1 MSFTTLGLADGLLR
15 AVADEGYSVPTPI
28 QARAIPEILAGRDLL
43 AAAQTGTGKTA
54 AFTLPLL
61 QKLSADRGHGPLP
74 QQGQQQGH
82 PQRRIRV
89 LVLVPTRELAAQ
101 VNESVRTYGRHLPQL
116 KTALIFGGVSFNPQ
130 ADLLRRGVDIVVA
143 TPGRLLDH
151 AQQRTVNLSH
161 VEVLVLDEADR
172 MLDMGFIHDIRRVL
186 KLLPQQRQ
194 NLMFSATF
202 SDDIRRLAQGILRD
216 PVGIDI
222 APRNAAVETVTQ
234 RLVHVGKLDKAGLLS
249 HLIRTGNW
257 RQTLVF
263 TRTKRGA
270 NKLAERLAHDG
281 ISTDALHGNK
291 SQNART
297 RALAGFKSGDVRVL
311 VATDIAARGLDI
323 DMLPHVVNYEL
334 PNVPEDY
341 VHRIG
346 RTGRAGLEGEALSLV
361 GLDER
366 DELRAIERMLRRSI
380 EVIQVQ
386 GYVPAP
392 APAHPPQGRS
402 QHPPRHGRPQHAPR
416 QQQRQQQPRGQ
427 QQHPRGQH
435 QPRAQQAQP
444 TPQRAPT
451 DASRTPGS
459 HAPQAAAPDQTRWSG
474 RPSRRRSFGGR

>member
-28 QARAIPEILAGRDLL
+28 QARAIPEILGNRDLL
-43 AAAQTGTGKTA
+43 ACAQTGTGKTA

-61 QKLSADRGHGPLP
+61 QKLSANAA
-74 QQGQQQGH
+74 QGH
-82 PQRRIRV
+82 RHIRV

-101 VNESVRTYGRHLPQL
+101 VNESVRTYGKHLPAL

-130 ADLLRRGVDIVVA
+130 ADHLRRGVDIVVA

-151 AQQRTVNLSH
+151 AQQRTIDLSR

-172 MLDMGFIHDIRRVL
+172 MLDMGFIHDIRRVI
-186 KLLPQQRQ
+186 KMLPQQRQ

-202 SDDIRRLAQGILRD
+202 SDDIRQLAHGILKN
-216 PVGIDI
+216 PVQIDI
-222 APRNAAVETVTQ
+222 APRNSAVETVDQ
-234 RLVHVGKLDKAGLLS
+234 KLVHVGKHDKAGVLS

-270 NKLAERLAHDG
+270 NKLAERLAKDG

-297 RALAGFKSGDVRVL
+297 RALAGFKTGEVRVL

-323 DMLPHVVNYEL
+323 DMLPHVVNFEL

-361 GLDER
+361 GQEER
-366 DELRAIERMLRRSI
+366 DELRAIERMLKRSI
-380 EVIQVQ
+380 PVMQVE
-386 GYVPAP
+386 GYVPS
-392 APAHPPQGRS
+392 AHPPSGAEAGHSHDSRRGGPRQHQQRHSQG
-402 QHPPRHGRPQHAPR
+402 QRHSRPQHGKPHGAAR
-416 QQQRQQQPRGQ
+416 SQQQSPSQGSSS
-427 QQHPRGQH
+427 
-435 QPRAQQAQP
+435 A
-444 TPQRAPT
+444 
-451 DASRTPGS
+451 GS
-459 HAPQAAAPDQTRWSG
+459 HAPAAAPSPPKRRWSG
-474 RPSRRRSFGGR
+474 RPARFTGR

>member
-28 QARAIPEILAGRDLL
+28 QARAIPEILGGRDLL
-43 AAAQTGTGKTA
+43 ACAQTGTGKTA

-61 QKLSADRGHGPLP
+61 QKLSAHAPGGH
-74 QQGQQQGH
+74 
-82 PQRRIRV
+82 RAIRV

-101 VNESVRTYGRHLPQL
+101 VNESVRTYGKHLPAV

-130 ADLLRRGVDIVVA
+130 ADHLRRGVDIVVA

-151 AQQRTVNLSH
+151 AQQRTINLSQ

-172 MLDMGFIHDIRRVL
+172 MLDMGFIHDIRRVI
-186 KLLPQQRQ
+186 KLLPARRQ

-202 SDDIRRLAQGILRD
+202 SDDIRQLAHGILKD
-216 PVGIDI
+216 PVQIDI
-222 APRNAAVETVTQ
+222 APRNSAVETVTQ
-234 RLVHVGKLDKAGLLS
+234 RLIHIGKHDKAGVLS

-281 ISTDALHGNK
+281 ITTDALHGNK

-297 RALAGFKSGDVRVL
+297 RALAGFKAGDVRVL

-361 GLDER
+361 GTDER
-366 DELRAIERMLRRSI
+366 DELRAIERMLKRSI
-380 EVIQVQ
+380 EVIQVE
-386 GYVPAP
+386 GYVPGP
-392 APAHPPQGRS
+392 APAHRPQ
-402 QHPPRHGRPQHAPR
+402 QHAQQHAPR
-416 QQQRQQQPRGQ
+416 HGHGQSHGRGQ
-427 QQHPRGQH
+427 GHGRGRSGQGQGHGRSHGHGQSQGRGHAQPQRSAESQQGSGGATAQATGAHPGHGQHPGSS
-435 QPRAQQAQP
+435 
-444 TPQRAPT
+444 AP
-451 DASRTPGS
+451 
-459 HAPQAAAPDQTRWSG
+459 AARRWSG
-474 RPSRRRSFGGR
+474 RPARRR

>member
-61 QKLSADRGHGPLP
+61 QKLAAGTPVGA
-74 QQGQQQGH
+74 Q
-82 PQRRIRV
+82 QRRIRV

-116 KTALIFGGVSFNPQ
+116 KTALIFGGVNFNPQ

-151 AQQRTVNLSH
+151 AQQRTVNLSRI
-161 VEVLVLDEADR
+161 EFLVLDEADR

-186 KLLPQQRQ
+186 KLLPAKRQ

-202 SDDIRRLAQGILRD
+202 PDEIRQLSQGILKN
-216 PVGIDI
+216 PATIDI
-222 APRNAAVETVTQ
+222 APRNSAVETVTQ

-249 HLIRTGNW
+249 HLIRTGSW

-281 ISTDALHGNK
+281 ITTDALHGNK

-297 RALAGFKSGDVRVL
+297 RALAGFKAGEVTVL

-323 DMLPHVVNYEL
+323 DMLPHVVNFEL

-361 GLDER
+361 GPEER
-366 DELRAIERMLRRSI
+366 DELRAIERMLKRSI
-380 EVIQVQ
+380 EVIRVE
-386 GYVPAP
+386 GYVPGP
-392 APAHPPQGRS
+392 APAHRPQPQRHEQHGRGHGRGRSNGHGHGHGHRQGQARDQRQGRT
-402 QHPPRHGRPQHAPR
+402 HEPR
-416 QQQRQQQPRGQ
+416 QAPS
-427 QQHPRGQH
+427 PS
-435 QPRAQQAQP
+435 A
-444 TPQRAPT
+444 TP
-451 DASRTPGS
+451 S
-459 HAPQAAAPDQTRWSG
+459 HAAAAPSSTPAAAPARWSG
-474 RPSRRRSFGGR
+474 RTARRRGFGGR